1 MYILCYILSL
11 CLSPNNN
18 NNNNNINNNNTLWGL
33 LFLPWCNF
41 LAPPFFE
48 HARSHA
54 HTQRTHARTPTV
66 NPPPKKQTKKIQNR

>member
-1 MYILCYILSL
+1 MYISCYILSL

-18 NNNNNINNNNTLWGL
+18 NNINNINNNNTLWGL